1 MFDLKI
7 VNGRI
12 LDGTGGPERSADIGI
27 AGDRIGDI
35 GNLSAAEA
43 RDTVDASGKM
53 VCPGFIDVHSHS
65 DLLEGAGQIY
75 LDTLVE
81 LEEVPTEPIITQ
93 WQKIVPAADGLCSI
107 TGALPAV
114 EKDFE
119 DGVAYAWGDD
129 EDDDELELEE
139 LADLSED
146 DLTQAYEEEP
156 FLQFLSEDDQ

>member
-1 MFDLKI
+1 MIYIGHFSYNDEMDDKDSFVLMPLI
-7 VNGRI
+7 V
-12 LDGTGGPERSADIGI
+12 SAED
-27 AGDRIGDI
+27 AD
-35 GNLSAAEA
+35 EA
-43 RDTVDASGKM
+43 MEKFADHLL
-53 VCPGFIDVHSHS
+53 DVHSHS